1 MKFEKFDFLP
11 HFKHK
16 ATVEEHFLN
25 QTWIYKT

>member
-16 ATVEEHFLN
+16 ATVEEHFTFLN
-25 QTWIYKT
+25 QM